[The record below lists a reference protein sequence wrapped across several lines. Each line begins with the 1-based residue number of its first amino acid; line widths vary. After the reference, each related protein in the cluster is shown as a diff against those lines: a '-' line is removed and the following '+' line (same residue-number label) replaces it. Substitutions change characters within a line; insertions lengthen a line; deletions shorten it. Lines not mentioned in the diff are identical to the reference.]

1 MQTVELPVEAMLPRI
16 LLVRHYDTVAM
27 EHKIKKRVA
36 EHYELSIYMEGNGT
50 VSIRGAEYPI
60 SRGAVRF
67 VPPGTLLSSVPDY
80 RCISVYFDFGVEN
93 TVCHNPILDGI
104 PCFFETACQQLPLFE
119 ALLKAYHSEQITA
132 RLRQNMLLME
142 LLVTLFEEVCSKEAD
157 CDAVNLCIRYMREH
171 FAEDITQEA
180 LGAMTGYS
188 GLHLMR
194 LFVRHTGRTPHK
206 WLTAIRLLH
215 AQKLLTETEKKLEQI
230 AVECGFNSVSHFKTL
245 FKRINSCSPGA
256 YRKNTRKI

>member
-1 MQTVELPVEAMLPRI
+1 MQTVELPVEAMLPRV
-16 LLVRHYDTVAM
+16 LLVRRYDTVAM
-27 EHKIKKRVA
+27 QHKIKERVA
-36 EHYELSIYMEGNGT
+36 EHYELGIYMEGDGR

-60 SRGAVRF
+60 SRGAIRF
-67 VPPGTLLSSVPDY
+67 IPPGTVLSSVPDY
-80 RCISVYFDFGVEN
+80 RCITVYFDFGMEGV
-93 TVCHNPILDGI
+93 VCHNPVLDGI
-104 PCFFETACQQLPLFE
+104 PSFFETACEQLPLFE
-119 ALLKAYHSEQITA
+119 ALLKAYHSEEITA

-142 LLVTLFEEVCSKEAD
+142 LLATLFEAVCSKEEY
-157 CDAVNLCIRYMREH
+157 CDAVHLCIRHMREH
-171 FAEDITQEA
+171 FAEDITLES

-230 AVECGFNSVSHFKTL
+230 AAECGFNSVSHFKTL
-245 FKRINSCSPGA
+245 FKQNNNCSPGA
-256 YRKNTRKI
+256 YRKNTRQI